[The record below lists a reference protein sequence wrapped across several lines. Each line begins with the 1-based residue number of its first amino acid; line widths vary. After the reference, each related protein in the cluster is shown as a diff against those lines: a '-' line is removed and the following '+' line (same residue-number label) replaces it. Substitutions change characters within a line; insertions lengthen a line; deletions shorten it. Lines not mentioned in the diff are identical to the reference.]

1 MNMANTQ
8 EKDLMRAF
16 GKRISELRRNHGMT
30 QEQLAAKIDTHVTTI
45 AFIEGGTK
53 FVRLSTLRKLA
64 EALGVEIKQLFEGV
78 K

>member
-1 MNMANTQ
+1 MVDTQ
-8 EKDLMRAF
+8 EKVLMKAF
-16 GKRISELRRNHGMT
+16 GKRIAELRRKRGMT

-53 FVRLSTLRKLA
+53 FVRLTTLRKLA
-64 EALGVEIKQLFEGV
+64 QALDVEIKQLFEGV

>member
-1 MNMANTQ
+1 MTESQ
-8 EKDLMRAF
+8 EKALMRAF
-16 GKRISELRRNHGMT
+16 GKRVAELRKKRGMT
-30 QEQLAAKIDTHVTTI
+30 QEQLAAQIDSHVTTI

-64 EALGVEIKQLFEGV
+64 QALNVEIKELFEGV

>member
-1 MNMANTQ
+1 MDNSQ
-8 EKDLMRAF
+8 EKALMKAF
-16 GKRISELRRNHGMT
+16 GKRVAELRRKRGLT

-64 EALGVEIKQLFEGV
+64 LALDVEIKQLFEGV
-78 K
+78 R

>member
-1 MNMANTQ
+1 MTESQ
-8 EKDLMRAF
+8 EKALMRAF
-16 GKRISELRRNHGMT
+16 GKRVAELRKKRGLT
-30 QEQLAAKIDTHVTTI
+30 QEQLASQVDTHVTTI

-64 EALGVEIKQLFEGV
+64 QALAVEIKELFEGV

>member
-1 MNMANTQ
+1 MTDAQ
-8 EKDLMRAF
+8 EKALMKAF
-16 GKRISELRRNHGMT
+16 GKRVAELRRKCGMT

-64 EALGVEIKQLFEGV
+64 QALGVEIKELFEGV
-78 K
+78 R

>member
-1 MNMANTQ
+1 MADIQ
-8 EKDLMRAF
+8 EKALMRAF
-16 GKRISELRRNHGMT
+16 GKRVAELRRKRGMT
-30 QEQLAAKIDTHVTTI
+30 QEQLAAKIDSHVTTI

-64 EALGVEIKQLFEGV
+64 QALSVEIKELFEGV

>member
-1 MNMANTQ
+1 MVDTQ
-8 EKDLMRAF
+8 EKVLMRAF
-16 GKRISELRRNHGMT
+16 GKRVAELRRKRGLT

-64 EALGVEIKQLFEGV
+64 QALDVEIKELFEGV
-78 K
+78 R

>member
-1 MNMANTQ
+1 MADTQ
-8 EKDLMRAF
+8 EKTLMRAF
-16 GKRISELRRNHGMT
+16 GKRVSELRRKRSLT

-64 EALGVEIKQLFEGV
+64 QALSVEIKELFEGV
-78 K
+78 R

>member
-1 MNMANTQ
+1 MAESQ
-8 EKDLMRAF
+8 EKMLMRVF
-16 GKRISELRRNHGMT
+16 GKRVAELRHKRSIT

-64 EALGVEIKQLFEGV
+64 HALDVEIKELFEGV
-78 K
+78 R

>member
-1 MNMANTQ
+1 MATTQ

-16 GKRISELRRNHGMT
+16 GKRVSELRRKRSLT
-30 QEQLAAKIDTHVTTI
+30 QEQLAAKVDTHVTTI

-64 EALGVEIKQLFEGV
+64 LALDVEIKQLFEGV
-78 K
+78 R

>member
-1 MNMANTQ
+1 MANTQ
-8 EKDLMRAF
+8 EKALMRAF
-16 GKRISELRRNHGMT
+16 GKRVAELRKKRAMT

-53 FVRLSTLRKLA
+53 FVRLTTLRKLSQ
-64 EALGVEIKQLFEGV
+64 ALGVEIKELFEGV

>member
-1 MNMANTQ
+1 MTESQ
-8 EKDLMRAF
+8 EKILMRAF
-16 GKRISELRRNHGMT
+16 GKRVAELRRKRSMT

-64 EALGVEIKQLFEGV
+64 QALNVEIKELFEGV

>member
-1 MNMANTQ
+1 MADTQ
-8 EKDLMRAF
+8 EKVLMRAF
-16 GKRISELRRNHGMT
+16 GKRVSELRRKRGMT

-64 EALGVEIKQLFEGV
+64 QALGVEIKELFEGV
-78 K
+78 R

>member
-1 MNMANTQ
+1 MANTQ
-8 EKDLMRAF
+8 EKDLMKAF
-16 GKRISELRRNHGMT
+16 GKRVSELRRKKSMT

-64 EALGVEIKQLFEGV
+64 QALSVEIKQLFEGV
-78 K
+78 R

>member
-1 MNMANTQ
+1 MTNTQ

-16 GKRISELRRNHGMT
+16 GRRVAELRRKRGLT

-53 FVRLSTLRKLA
+53 FVRLSTLRRLA
-64 EALGVEIKQLFEGV
+64 QALEVEIKQLFEGV
-78 K
+78 G